1 MSTPESPASA
11 QRPIKRLKGF
21 ERVTIP
27 VGQTKTVE
35 ITIDCS
41 DLWFWDMEEDR
52 ICYDGGRYD
61 FEIGSSSKD
70 IRAVVSA
77 EMDPAFTPELKV
89 VVADCGAS
97 VLRQGETAKTSFTA
111 CLTDDSFI
119 DPSEASVRYASNNP
133 AVLSVGSDG
142 VVKAE
147 GQGVATVTVYVE
159 YEGVTRSGS
168 YAVKVMP
175 DLSLASLTVG
185 GKSVLKADVSQ
196 YSVLGKASAA
206 APEVSAKAADP
217 SLEVVVEQAE
227 AVPGTAVVRVVD
239 KVTSDFSE
247 YVVNFGVKGVSDE
260 FKASAP
266 ASAWTVLRE
275 DKSAWSVADGA
286 LRLTTSEGDITLAN
300 NNASNL
306 FLQSANTDWTA
317 DTRLSFSAEPGYP
330 AQNAGLLA
338 YQDDDNFVRLS
349 YGVSMSR
356 RGPAGASLQL
366 LCESDGYTTAS
377 VNVNVEGVKDN
388 TLWLR
393 LVKSGSEY
401 TAYYSV
407 DGRKFVEAG
416 SVSAVL
422 EDVQAGLI
430 ACDGAMPAMNF
441 RGFGS
446 GAQAP
451 ETEPVDVAFDY
462 FRIRS
467 SASR

>member
-1 MSTPESPASA
+1 M
-11 QRPIKRLKGF
+11 
-21 ERVTIP
+21 
-27 VGQTKTVE
+27 
-35 ITIDCS
+35 
-41 DLWFWDMEEDR
+41 
-52 ICYDGGRYD
+52 
-61 FEIGSSSKD
+61 
-70 IRAVVSA
+70 
-77 EMDPAFTPELKV
+77 
-89 VVADCGAS
+89 
-97 VLRQGETAKTSFTA
+97 
-111 CLTDDSFI
+111 
-119 DPSEASVRYASNNP
+119 
-133 AVLSVGSDG
+133 
-142 VVKAE
+142 
-147 GQGVATVTVYVE
+147 
-159 YEGVTRSGS
+159 
-168 YAVKVMP
+168 
-175 DLSLASLTVG
+175 
-185 GKSVLKADVSQ
+185 
-196 YSVLGKASAA
+196 
-206 APEVSAKAADP
+206 SAKAADP
-217 SLEVVVEQAE
+217 SLELVVEQAE

-338 YQDDDNFVRLS
+338 YQDDDNFVKLS

-377 VNVNVEGVKDN
+377 VNVNVEGVEAN

-393 LVKSGSEY
+393 LVKSGSDY

-416 SVSAVL
+416 SVSTVL
-422 EDVQAGLI
+422 ENVQAGLI